1 MSRRRLADGRPM
13 RTHGVA
19 ALGGAAAVMAAAG
32 CRSKMPTMAGA
43 SDAADRTAWLGWFM
57 VILSAVVL
65 AVVLMV
71 LVGALRRNRGRDPK
85 VVDLTDPGHRFVVI
99 GGALLPGL
107 VLTALFVVGTVVLG
121 IFPARER
128 PVYTVKVV
136 GHQWWWE
143 VEYLDADLSRRF
155 TTANEL
161 HVPVGRPVQVLL
173 TSADVIH
180 SFWVP
185 QLQGKLDLVPG
196 DTNVLTLRPKRPGV
210 YRGQCAE
217 YCGLQHAH
225 MALTVVA
232 DEPAT
237 FQQWLAAQRT
247 PAQPPTDSLAALGAE
262 LFVGGPCALCHAVRG
277 TLAQAHVAPDLTHF
291 GSRLTIASGTL
302 PNSLGNLEAWIANA
316 QAIKPG
322 VRMPPITQFTG
333 RELRAIATYVA
344 GLR

>member
-1 MSRRRLADGRPM
+1 MNPRRRADMLSVQTRGA
-13 RTHGVA
+13 VA
-19 ALGGAAAVMAAAG
+19 AATVVAATG
-32 CRSKMPTMAGA
+32 CRSAMPVMSGA

-57 VILSAVVL
+57 VILSAVVF
-65 AVVLMV
+65 AVVVVV
-71 LVGALRRNRGRDPK
+71 LVGAVRRNRQRDPET
-85 VVDLTDPGHRFVVI
+85 VDLSDPGQRFVVI
-99 GGALLPGL
+99 GGALFPGL
-107 VLTALFVVGTVVLG
+107 ILTVLFVVGTATLG
-121 IFPARER
+121 IFPTRER

-143 VEYLDADLSRRF
+143 VEYLDPDLSRRF

-161 HVPVGRPVQVLL
+161 HVPVGRAVQVLL

-196 DTNVLTLRPKRPGV
+196 DTNVLTLRPDRAGV

-232 DEPAT
+232 DEPSQ
-237 FQQWLAAQRT
+237 FEQWLTAQRT
-247 PAQPPTDSLAALGAE
+247 PAQPATDSLTALGE
-262 LFVGGPCALCHAVRG
+262 QLFVGGPCALCHAVRG

-291 GSRLTIASGTL
+291 GSRLTIAAGTL
-302 PNSLGNLEAWIANA
+302 PNTLGNLEGWIANA

-322 VRMPPITQFTG
+322 VQMPPITQFTG
-333 RELRAIATYVA
+333 RELRAVAAYVA
-344 GLR
+344 ALR